1 MKPCSK
7 NIHKTVTHDTESL
20 HTRWE
25 KHIHASS
32 IVNSHAKQNRPLFN
46 VYLTLRTN
54 YLKTHVIV
62 TEINT
67 GEDWLLSLTIGSTGH
82 ISAMYE
88 GLAYLTGC
96 VRVWCRCTVA
106 KHLNGWSWFLLC
118 ASPQQTA
125 TLLLH
130 LSTKGVV
137 DICLLLRHGQPPP
150 SAANLMLNFMNCLGK
165 MPHLTAILN

>member
-130 LSTKGVV
+130 GVRILPHKGRPLHKGGGGHLSIIT
-137 DICLLLRHGQPPP
+137 PW
-150 SAANLMLNFMNCLGK
+150 SATPISSKSHA
-165 MPHLTAILN
+165 

>member
-130 LSTKGVV
+130 RGPYPPTQRKTSPQRGWWTFVYYYAMV
-137 DICLLLRHGQPPP
+137 SHPHQQQISCL
-150 SAANLMLNFMNCLGK
+150 
-165 MPHLTAILN
+165 ILWIV